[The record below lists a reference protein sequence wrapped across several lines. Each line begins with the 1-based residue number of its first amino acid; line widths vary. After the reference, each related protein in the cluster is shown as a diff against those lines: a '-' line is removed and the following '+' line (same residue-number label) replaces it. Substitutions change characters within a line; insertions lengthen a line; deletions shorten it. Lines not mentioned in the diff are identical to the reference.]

1 MVRLDRRRFVAGLV
15 AAAASP
21 VGSGW
26 GCAAGGDADGDGR
39 GFYWLS
45 AQGSE
50 ESDFGLVASKE
61 PHEGVSRIATG
72 FRGHD
77 VAQHPGRP
85 WEVTMFGRRPGTRCA
100 VVDVVRESVETTFT
114 AAPGCA
120 FQGHG
125 FFTPDGHYLVTSEAD
140 TVTAAGKL
148 GIRETDTYSL
158 VGEVDT
164 HGMGPHEIQLMP
176 DGATVVIANGG
187 LLTRPETGTQVLNL
201 DTMDSSLTY
210 IDLETGELLEQR
222 RVPEPKASIRHLD
235 VTDDGTVAF
244 GIQLQR
250 EALDHERVLALAGI
264 HRQGEEALL
273 FEDGLDWVELMNDY
287 VGSVA
292 VSAGARV
299 AGFTSPRGDV
309 ATFWHLDSGGYL
321 GLHQLVDASGL
332 AESTDRGHFV
342 LSSSVGEVRTLQATD
357 LVEARSARRRFEDVR
372 WDNHLVAVI
381 VEEDS

>member
-1 MVRLDRRRFVAGLV
+1 
-15 AAAASP
+15 
-21 VGSGW
+21 
-26 GCAAGGDADGDGR
+26 
-39 GFYWLS
+39 
-45 AQGSE
+45 
-50 ESDFGLVASKE
+50 
-61 PHEGVSRIATG
+61 
-72 FRGHD
+72 
-77 VAQHPGRP
+77 
-85 WEVTMFGRRPGTRCA
+85 MFGRRPGTRSA
-100 VVDVVRESVETTFT
+100 VVDVVRGHVETTFT

-125 FFTPDGHYLVTSEAD
+125 FFTPDGRYLVTSEAD

-158 VGEVDT
+158 LGQVDT
-164 HGMGPHEIQLMP
+164 YGIGPHEIQLMP
-176 DGATVVIANGG
+176 DDATVVIANGG

-235 VTDDGTVAF
+235 VTHDGAVAF
-244 GIQLQR
+244 GVQLQR
-250 EALDHERVLALAGI
+250 EALDHERVVALTGI

-273 FEDGLDWVELMNDY
+273 FEDGLDRVELMNDY

-292 VSAGARV
+292 VSTGARV

-309 ATFWHLDSGGYL
+309 ATFWQLDSGEYL
-321 GLHQLVDASGL
+321 GLHQLVDSSGL

-342 LSSSVGEVRTLQATD
+342 LSSSVGEVRTLRASD
-357 LVEARSARRRFEDVR
+357 LTEVRSARRRFEDVR
-372 WDNHLVAVI
+372 WDNHLVAVV
-381 VEEDS
+381 VEEDA